1 MTRGCLPPRRLRVGS
16 LTLHPSLLAHHQ
28 TPSYEFLDEQEPP
41 LLPSTASAEHVA
53 PSRTPRPAAAVA
65 PSPSNKKSGKA
76 TSMSDIVLKESIKVL
91 AKNILKLQE
100 LFRQ

>member
-1 MTRGCLPPRRLRVGS
+1 MKRGCLPPRRLRVGS

-28 TPSYEFLDEQEPP
+28 TPSYDFSDEQEPP

-53 PSRTPRPAAAVA
+53 PSRTPAAAVA